1 MKFTKK
7 QLIMLVDKTIEKET
21 EFKSEDFTGGYISVT
36 SVHKNNQQNYK
47 VALFFGYN
55 NNKSVT
61 RILPIKS
68 DTYSVWSEALQCKVM
83 SLESDN
89 DGISLD
95 DIMSMVDD
103 REGTNSIY
111 RGGTNSTTNST
122 TNPSTTKNH
131 TYIPIPTNHLPT
143 NHIAD
148 NISKFLLEKIKSVN
162 PTFKEPNLNSWSSD
176 IDKAIRIDGRTEE
189 QLLHCIKWIY
199 SDAGSFWQKNILS
212 GKKLREKFDTMNMQV
227 ISTKPTKPQKELSE
241 NVKAIVKAMKARGH
255 SDDEIQ
261 EELRKIS

>member
-103 REGTNSIY
+103 REGTNSIN
-111 RGGTNSTTNST
+111 RGGTNST

-212 GKKLREKFDTMNMQV
+212 GKKLREKFDTMNMQA
-227 ISTKPTKPQKELSE
+227 ITKPKNNTDKVDDIYSTGLSATEIIKEME
-241 NVKAIVKAMKARGH
+241 KRV
-255 SDDEIQ
+255 
-261 EELRKIS
+261 